1 MNRHLLL
8 AMVLSASLSTQ
19 AITLKES
26 LQMAH
31 DNYPAIRQYQLI
43 EQTRDFTL
51 ENTSK
56 GWLPQV
62 SASAGAYAFTDPIKS
77 NEQIARMGIDFKNYM
92 ANASVT
98 IRQNLFDGGEMA
110 AQKEVTSAQS
120 EVQKHQLH
128 VSMYGINERVQQ
140 IYFSILL
147 LDEQIV
153 LNELHQKDLSTS
165 EKNIRSLIKGGIA
178 NQSDLDAILVECLK
192 LKQQKDAIVVS
203 RQAYLQMLGVFIGK
217 ELMVSEKLE
226 KPSMESNVLR
236 TPEGTTSDSSSSLFL
251 SKNWGINRPE
261 LQYYDSQNLLID
273 ARRKQLDTRLR
284 PTLSL
289 FGMGMLHSKVSDMIN
304 YGMLAG
310 GISLSWNIGA
320 LYTRKNDIRKLEVQR
335 QMNDIQR
342 EVFLFNNRLQ
352 NEQEYG
358 IIASL
363 RKQIAQDT
371 EIISLRESIRS
382 KSDRKVQ
389 LGTESVNELVR
400 DINAVNLA
408 KTQKAMHEIQLLQE
422 IYKLK
427 YINND

>member
-51 ENTSK
+51 ENASK

-62 SASAGAYAFTDPIKS
+62 STSAGAYAFTDPIKS

-98 IRQNLFDGGEMA
+98 IRQNLYDGGEIA

-192 LKQQKDAIVVS
+192 LKQQKDAIAVS

-251 SKNWGINRPE
+251 AKNWGINRPE

-273 ARRKQLDTRLR
+273 ARRKQLNTRLR

>member
-51 ENTSK
+51 ENASK

-62 SASAGAYAFTDPIKS
+62 STSAEAYAFTDPIKS

-98 IRQNLFDGGEMA
+98 IRQNLYDGGEMA

-408 KTQKAMHEIQLLQE
+408 KTQKAMHEVQLLQE

>member
-51 ENTSK
+51 ENASK

-62 SASAGAYAFTDPIKS
+62 RASAGAYAFTDPIKS

-98 IRQNLFDGGEMA
+98 IRQNLYDGGEIA

>member
-51 ENTSK
+51 ENASK

-62 SASAGAYAFTDPIKS
+62 RASAGAYAFTDPIKS

-98 IRQNLFDGGEMA
+98 IRQNLYDGGEIA

-251 SKNWGINRPE
+251 AKNWGINRPE

-289 FGMGMLHSKVSDMIN
+289 FGIGMLHSKVSDMIN

>member
-51 ENTSK
+51 ENASK

-62 SASAGAYAFTDPIKS
+62 RASAGAYAFTDPIKS

-98 IRQNLFDGGEMA
+98 IRQNLYDGGEMA

-251 SKNWGINRPE
+251 AKNWGINRPE

>member
-51 ENTSK
+51 ENASK

-62 SASAGAYAFTDPIKS
+62 RASAGAYAFTDPIKS

-98 IRQNLFDGGEMA
+98 IRQNLYDGGEIA

-251 SKNWGINRPE
+251 AKNWGINRPE

>member
-26 LQMAH
+26 LQMTH

-51 ENTSK
+51 ENASK

-98 IRQNLFDGGEMA
+98 IRQNLYDGGEIA
-110 AQKEVTSAQS
+110 ARKEVTSAQS

-251 SKNWGINRPE
+251 AKNWGINRPE

>member
-26 LQMAH
+26 LQMTH

-51 ENTSK
+51 ENASK

-98 IRQNLFDGGEMA
+98 IRQNLYDGGEIA

-251 SKNWGINRPE
+251 AKNWGINRPE

-389 LGTESVNELVR
+389 LGTESVNDLVR

>member
-51 ENTSK
+51 ENASK

-62 SASAGAYAFTDPIKS
+62 STSAGAYAFTDPIKS

-98 IRQNLFDGGEMA
+98 IRQNLYDGGEIA
-110 AQKEVTSAQS
+110 AQKEVASAQS

-236 TPEGTTSDSSSSLFL
+236 TPEGATSASSLFL
-251 SKNWGINRPE
+251 AKNWGINRPE

-342 EVFLFNNRLQ
+342 KVFLFNNRLQ
-352 NEQEYG
+352 NEQVYG
-358 IIASL
+358 VIASL

-408 KTQKAMHEIQLLQE
+408 KTQKAVH
-422 IYKLK
+422 
-427 YINND
+427 

>member
-51 ENTSK
+51 ENASK

-62 SASAGAYAFTDPIKS
+62 STSAGAYAFTDPIKS

-92 ANASVT
+92 VNASVT
-98 IRQNLFDGGEMA
+98 IRQNLYDGGEIA

-251 SKNWGINRPE
+251 AKNWGINRPE

>member
-26 LQMAH
+26 LQMTH

-51 ENTSK
+51 ENASK

-98 IRQNLFDGGEMA
+98 IRQNLYDGGEIA

-251 SKNWGINRPE
+251 AKNWGINRPE

-389 LGTESVNELVR
+389 LGTSVR
-400 DINAVNLA
+400 D
-408 KTQKAMHEIQLLQE
+408 KK
-422 IYKLK
+422 
-427 YINND
+427 